1 MADTPRRD
9 EMRSADAPPVA
20 ASDDPVDASIDE
32 ALSESFPASDPPAWT
47 MGPEPHRSNAS
58 AARGPALVK
67 VYGRLGNASAYAIR
81 DFLHRCDVPFEWV
94 PLGNDQEA
102 RAQADVEHLRDER
115 LPVCVFPDGTRME
128 APTIRQITE
137 RLGWFRN
144 PSRTEYDLAIYGA
157 GPAGLSAALYG
168 AADGLSTVVIERWA
182 VGGQAGSSSKIENYL
197 GFPQGISGMELAERA
212 RTQADKFG
220 VEILLAREGVGA
232 EMQPGRGVGLLE
244 DGTKIV
250 ARASICAT
258 GVTYRCLGLPN
269 ESQLLGAGLYY
280 GAGASEAPLTAGEQ
294 VVIVGG
300 GNSAGQA
307 AMHFAP
313 HAQQVLMVVRGDSLK
328 STLSHYL
335 IQRIATTRNIEVL
348 THTQVTALHG
358 DKTLREITL
367 HNHASG
373 EERRVPT
380 RWLFVCI
387 GGEPQTH
394 WADNIGMVR
403 DEAGY
408 IVTGPDL
415 LRGGTRPPR
424 WPLDRDPYFLETN
437 IPGVFAA
444 GDVRH
449 GAVRRCA
456 SAVGE
461 GAMAVAF
468 VHRVLDGC

>member
-1 MADTPRRD
+1 MAITHSP
-9 EMRSADAPPVA
+9 DAP
-20 ASDDPVDASIDE
+20 S
-32 ALSESFPASDPPAWT
+32 
-47 MGPEPHRSNAS
+47 
-58 AARGPALVK
+58 ARGPALVK
-67 VYGRLGNASAYAIR
+67 VYGRPDNPSAYALR

-94 PLGNDQEA
+94 PLRNDHEA
-102 RAQADVEHLRDER
+102 QQQAGVDHLHDER

-157 GPAGLSAALYG
+157 GPAGLSAAVYA
-168 AADGLSTVVIERWA
+168 AADGLATVLVERGA
-182 VGGQAGSSSKIENYL
+182 LGGQAGSSARIENYL
-197 GFPQGISGMELAERA
+197 GFPDGISGMELLAERA
-212 RTQADKFG
+212 RKQAEKFG

-232 EMQPGRGVGLLE
+232 QLQPGRGVGVLE

-258 GVTYRCLGLPN
+258 GVTYRCLGLPH
-269 ESQLLGAGLYY
+269 EARLLGAGLYY
-280 GAGASEAPLTAGEQ
+280 GAGASEAPLTAGEH

-307 AMHFAP
+307 ALNFAP
-313 HAQQVLMVVRGDSLK
+313 HAERVSMVVRGESLK

-335 IQRIATTRNIEVL
+335 LQRIATTRNIEVL
-348 THTQVTALHG
+348 THTTVTALHG
-358 DKTLREITL
+358 EKTLRAITL
-367 HNHASG
+367 HDAATG

-394 WADNIGMVR
+394 WAGDIGMVL
-403 DEAGY
+403 DKAGY
-408 IVTGPDL
+408 LVTGRDL
-415 LRGGTRPPR
+415 LRDGTPSR
-424 WPLDRDPYFLETN
+424 WPLDREPYFLKTS

-468 VHRVLDGC
+468 VHRVLDEG

>member
-1 MADTPRRD
+1 MAETPERD
-9 EMRSADAPPVA
+9 DM
-20 ASDDPVDASIDE
+20 
-32 ALSESFPASDPPAWT
+32 LSESRPP
-47 MGPEPHRSNAS
+47 
-58 AARGPALVK
+58 LVK

-94 PLGNDQEA
+94 PLGSDQDA
-102 RAQADVEHLRDER
+102 REQADVEHLRDER
-115 LPVCVFPDGTRME
+115 LPVCVFPDGARME
-128 APTIRQITE
+128 TPTIRQLIE

-157 GPAGLSAALYG
+157 GPAGLSAALYA
-168 AADGLSTVVIERWA
+168 AADGLSTVLVERWA
-182 VGGQAGSSSKIENYL
+182 IGGQAGSSSKIENYL
-197 GFPQGISGMELAERA
+197 GFPEGIGGTELADRA
-212 RTQADKFG
+212 RKQAEKFG
-220 VEILLAREGVGA
+220 VEILLAREGVSA
-232 EMQPGRGVGLLE
+232 QLQPGRGVGVLE
-244 DGTKIV
+244 DGTKII

-269 ESQLLGAGLYY
+269 EAQLLGAGLYY
-280 GAGASEAPLTAGEQ
+280 GAGASEAPLTEGEH

-313 HAQQVLMVVRGDSLK
+313 HAERVSMVVRGDSLK

-335 IQRIATTRNIEVL
+335 IRRIATTRNIEVL
-348 THTQVTALHG
+348 THTEVAALRG
-358 DKTLREITL
+358 EKTLREITL
-367 HNHASG
+367 RHTATG

-387 GGEPQTH
+387 GGEPQTQ
-394 WADNIGMVR
+394 WASAIGMVR
-403 DEAGY
+403 DQAGY
-408 IVTGPDL
+408 LVTGRDL
-415 LRGGTRPPR
+415 LRDGARPSG
-424 WPLDRDPYFLETN
+424 WPLDREPYFLETN

-468 VHRVLDGC
+468 VHRVLNGC